1 MAGNYSKVVSPAPRA
16 VWHELLESDSGANI
30 YQTPAWLDAICA
42 TGGYKDASRPYET
55 AVGEQLVLPMI
66 RRAWLPRALR
76 PAGAGTR
83 VTVLPSRATNR

>member
-1 MAGNYSKVVSPAPRA
+1 MAGNLFQGRQPGAEGSLARA
-16 VWHELLESDSGANI
+16 TEPDSGANI
-30 YQTPAWLDAICA
+30 YQAPAWLHAICA

-55 AVGEQLVLPMI
+55 AAGEQLVLPMI